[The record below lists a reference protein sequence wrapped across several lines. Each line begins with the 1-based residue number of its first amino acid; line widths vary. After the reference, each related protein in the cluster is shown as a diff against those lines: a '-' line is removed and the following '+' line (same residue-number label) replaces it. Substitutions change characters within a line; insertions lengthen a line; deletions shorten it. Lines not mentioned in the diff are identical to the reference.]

1 MPERADYI
9 RLTER
14 QAEREQVEHVHK
26 LRTAIPQIME
36 ITEKA
41 RTVTE
46 HAGWQFFLDSLETK
60 IAAVE
65 TKKATHVKAMLFG
78 PAMGQDLER
87 LKIEL
92 NAMDAEIN
100 ALRYAQTLIP
110 DVLEHGRESLRVA
123 AERVA
128 T

>member
-1 MPERADYI
+1 MPDLKDYI
-9 RLTER
+9 RLTDR
-14 QAEREQVEHVHK
+14 QAEREKTEHVHK
-26 LRTAIPQIME
+26 LRSIIPQLTE

-46 HAGWQFFLDSLETK
+46 HPGWQYFLDALETK
-60 IAAVE
+60 IVAVDA
-65 TKKATHVKAMLFG
+65 KKATHVKAMLFG
-78 PAMGQDLER
+78 PALGQDLER

>member
-1 MPERADYI
+1 MPDIAQYI

-14 QAEREQVEHVHK
+14 QAERDKAEHVHK
-26 LRTAIPQIME
+26 LRTAMPQITD
-36 ITEKA
+36 ITHKA
-41 RTVTE
+41 QTVTE
-46 HAGWQFFLDSLETK
+46 HAGWQFFLDSLETR

-65 TKKATHVKAMLFG
+65 AKKATHVKAMLFG
-78 PAMGQDLER
+78 PALGQDLER
-87 LKIEL
+87 IKIEL

-100 ALRYAQTLIP
+100 ALRYAQNLIP
-110 DVLEHGRESLRVA
+110 EVLEHGRESLRVA

>member
-14 QAEREQVEHVHK
+14 QVERDKAEHVHK
-26 LRTAIPQIME
+26 LRTAMPQIAE

-41 RTVTE
+41 RTVVE

-65 TKKATHVKAMLFG
+65 AKKATHVKAMLFG
-78 PAMGQDLER
+78 PALGQDLER

-100 ALRYAQTLIP
+100 ALRYAQNLIP
-110 DVLEHGRESLRVA
+110 EVLEHGRESLRVA